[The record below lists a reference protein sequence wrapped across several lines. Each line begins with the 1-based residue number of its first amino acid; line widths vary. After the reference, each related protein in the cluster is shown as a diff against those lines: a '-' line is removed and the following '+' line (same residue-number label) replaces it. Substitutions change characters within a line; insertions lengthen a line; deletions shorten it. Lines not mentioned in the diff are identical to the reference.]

1 MGLGFLPPP
10 TSLRPLILP
19 PLLLSLLSPV
29 LGTLTS
35 ATTDDT
41 IWPLAGG
48 LFFVHLLLAD
58 FTTGP
63 DKRQRRAQRRRQRSG
78 SLIQKEDVGEEKRCA
93 AQPGTCVA
101 SDSRL

>member
-1 MGLGFLPPP
+1 M
-10 TSLRPLILP
+10 RPLLLP

-35 ATTDDT
+35 ATTSDS

-48 LFFVHLLLAD
+48 LFFLHLLLAD

-63 DKRQRRAQRRRQRSG
+63 DARRRARLRRARAKRRRSSVG
-78 SLIQKEDVGEEKRCA
+78 SVDEVVEEKRW
-93 AQPGTCVA
+93 VY
-101 SDSRL
+101 R